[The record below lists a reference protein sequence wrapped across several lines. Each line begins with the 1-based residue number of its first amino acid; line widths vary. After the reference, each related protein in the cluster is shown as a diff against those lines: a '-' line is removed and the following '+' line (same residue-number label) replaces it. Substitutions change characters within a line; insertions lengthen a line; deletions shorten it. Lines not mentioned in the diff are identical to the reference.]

1 MTLHAFIFNSN
12 CAVSTLHVLTSRLR
26 RYCAKSVSWEVQ
38 VATAFGWL
46 TAMTIVAIVPLD
58 TYATLNHRP
67 IDVISIMWSIV
78 FW

>member
-1 MTLHAFIFNSN
+1 MFLSYP
-12 CAVSTLHVLTSRLR
+12 LPMLVLVHRLR

-58 TYATLNHRP
+58 TYATLNHRNT
-67 IDVISIMWSIV
+67 DAVAMMWSIV